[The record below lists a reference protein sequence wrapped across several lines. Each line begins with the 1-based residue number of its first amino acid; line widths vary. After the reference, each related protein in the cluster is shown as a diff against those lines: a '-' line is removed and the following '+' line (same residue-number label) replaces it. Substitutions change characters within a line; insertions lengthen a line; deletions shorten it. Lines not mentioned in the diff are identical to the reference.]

1 MRVGG
6 TYFSLTSAALRA
18 FGADAVRECGWWSVH
33 SGTSITGCSDL
44 PLCKKY
50 ALKRTTPS
58 IAADRCRYRVRTLAR
73 LHLSSA
79 LRSNSGKR
87 ITAKQFSRSASPRT
101 ETIGALQR
109 NTHRTARIPSTAQAQ
124 ARSAVQRSVIFVL
137 ICTHE
142 TLSPHQRGARSI
154 KQPA

>member
-1 MRVGG
+1 MRVGVA
-6 TYFSLTSAALRA
+6 YLSLTACALRA
-18 FGADAVRECGWWSVH
+18 LGADAVRGCLGWLVH
-33 SGTSITGCSDL
+33 NGASITGCSDL
-44 PLCKKY
+44 LLCKKH
-50 ALKRTTPS
+50 ALKRTTPL

-109 NTHRTARIPSTAQAQ
+109 NTHRTARIPSTAQAR
-124 ARSAVQRSVIFVL
+124 ARPVAQRSVITAR

-142 TLSPHQRGARSI
+142 TPPPHQRGARSI

>member
-6 TYFSLTSAALRA
+6 AYFSLTACALRA

-58 IAADRCRYRVRTLAR
+58 IAADRCRSLVRNLQGCTYPA
-73 LHLSSA
+73 HCA
-79 LRSNSGKR
+79 A
-87 ITAKQFSRSASPRT
+87 TAETEAPQNKFAAVHPRT
-101 ETIGALQR
+101 PKQSAHHKKD
-109 NTHRTARIPSTAQAQ
+109 THRTAISCA
-124 ARSAVQRSVIFVL
+124 
-137 ICTHE
+137 
-142 TLSPHQRGARSI
+142 PHQRGARSRERAASLSGT
-154 KQPA
+154 KPHNVLSTCTAK

>member
-1 MRVGG
+1 MRVGVA
-6 TYFSLTSAALRA
+6 YLFLTAATLRA

-58 IAADRCRYRVRTLAR
+58 IAADRCRYRVRALAR

-79 LRSNSGKR
+79 LRSNSEKR
-87 ITAKQFSRSASPRT
+87 ITKKSSLPQCIFAHLSKRRAAKKRAPYRT
-101 ETIGALQR
+101 PPK
-109 NTHRTARIPSTAQAQ
+109 HRT
-124 ARSAVQRSVIFVL
+124 SAGAVGGAPCVVFVP
-137 ICTHE
+137 THM
-142 TLSPHQRGARSI
+142 TF
-154 KQPA
+154 

>member
-1 MRVGG
+1 MRVGVA
-6 TYFSLTSAALRA
+6 YLFLIAATLRA
-18 FGADAVRECGWWSVH
+18 FGAGAVRGCLGWLVH
-33 SGTSITGCSDL
+33 NGASITGCSDL
-44 PLCKKY
+44 LLCEKY

-124 ARSAVQRSVIFVL
+124 ARSAVQRSAIFVL